1 MLASASVSTCLPRGF
16 GGELPISMKKPALS
30 RPVTVLSDD
39 QRGAVVLEGLSMVV
53 LLIVLWG
60 ATQYIQNLY
69 GDKWATLWQS
79 RSSAWAGAMS
89 CGNDKAAD
97 LTGLY
102 GTIADDK
109 AQDPCPAA
117 NPDCSTPPVDGVS
130 IGSTTPTGQPS
141 WFGTSSVAVPKT
153 LTWTHP
159 VTHTQ
164 YTFTSTF
171 RVTCN
176 EPRARAPQNYLKIR
190 NVNPGALASKSFA
203 SMVAPK
209 DFLP

>member
-1 MLASASVSTCLPRGF
+1 MTIIMEAITHERTGGDSTTLG
-16 GGELPISMKKPALS
+16 
-30 RPVTVLSDD
+30 DD
-39 QRGAVVLEGLSMVV
+39 QRGVVVLEGLSMVV
-53 LLIVLWG
+53 LLVVLWG

-79 RSSAWAGAMS
+79 RSGAWAEAMS
-89 CGNDKAAD
+89 CGNDTAAD

-102 GTIADDK
+102 GTIADDR
-109 AQDPCPAA
+109 APDPCPDT
-117 NPDCSTPPVDGVS
+117 NRNCTPPVDGVS
-130 IGSTTPTGQPS
+130 TASSTPAGQPG
-141 WFGTSSVAVPKT
+141 WFAASSVAVPKT

-171 RVTCN
+171 QVTCN
-176 EPRARAPQNYLKIR
+176 EPRARAPENYLRIR
-190 NVNPGALASKSFA
+190 NVNAGALASKSFS
-203 SMVAPK
+203 SMVDPK